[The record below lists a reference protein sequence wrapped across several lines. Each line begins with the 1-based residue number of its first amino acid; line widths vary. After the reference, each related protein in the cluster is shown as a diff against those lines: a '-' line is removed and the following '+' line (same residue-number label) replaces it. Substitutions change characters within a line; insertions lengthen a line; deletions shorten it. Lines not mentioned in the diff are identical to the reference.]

1 MYLSRIKD
9 YLLCVYSVRTSYL
22 DDYEC
27 VSVVLIFGFAVHRE
41 TNREHKDAV
50 GVYSFVARRLL
61 VEPLPLLFNLLCVL
75 FTDLFF
81 DVAVLKLERD
91 G

>member
-1 MYLSRIKD
+1 M
-9 YLLCVYSVRTSYL
+9 
-22 DDYEC
+22 
-27 VSVVLIFGFAVHRE
+27 HRE
-41 TNREHKDAV
+41 TNREHNDAV